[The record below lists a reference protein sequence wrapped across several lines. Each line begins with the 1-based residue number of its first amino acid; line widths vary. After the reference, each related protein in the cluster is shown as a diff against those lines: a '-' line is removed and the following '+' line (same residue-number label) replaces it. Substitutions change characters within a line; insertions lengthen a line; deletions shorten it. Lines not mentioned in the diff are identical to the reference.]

1 MKRKESK
8 SVSPAI
14 SELFNALRSDSTEQD
29 ANTSSKVSDFQT
41 EIASMFCELY
51 PDLREHIQTEWR
63 AVKEIKGIY
72 VPRVDIAVGPFAT
85 KQGVS
90 MEYEYDLLTSKST
103 ALLNLLLTH
112 HNNNVQDYLQTDEQ
126 ILNKELMLR
135 NIASLQYRN
144 RNARCFLAIE
154 IENKVSRKHLLG
166 GAVNASALGR
176 IGIVVG
182 WTESKVNAL
191 VRLLAYWNY
200 LGSVEKNTFVASNLL
215 LLSRDQLR
223 DSIVS
228 ALPKHEHQPRALP

>member
-1 MKRKESK
+1 
-8 SVSPAI
+8 
-14 SELFNALRSDSTEQD
+14 
-29 ANTSSKVSDFQT
+29 
-41 EIASMFCELY
+41 MFCELY

-85 KQGVS
+85 EQGVS

-112 HNNNVQDYLQTDEQ
+112 HNNNVQNYLQMDEQ
-126 ILNKELMLR
+126 ILDRSLMLR
-135 NIASLQYRN
+135 NIASLRHHN

-154 IENKVSRKHLLG
+154 IENEVSRKHLLG

-200 LGSVEKNTFVASNLL
+200 LGSVEKNTFEASNLL